1 MGWGFRKSINFG
13 PLRINASKSGL
24 GYSVGGRGFRV
35 GRDARGRKYR
45 SFSIPGTGIFNRTY
59 TNAKPATT
67 KPPLNNPTPTISTN
81 QTVQGKP
88 QQSAV
93 GKIVVYFF
101 VAAVIYVVLTAV
113 LHLF

>member
-13 PLRINASKSGL
+13 PLRINASKNGL
-24 GYSVGGRGFRV
+24 GYSIGGRGFRV

-59 TNAKPATT
+59 TNTRPTTT
-67 KPPLNNPTPTISTN
+67 KPPLNNPTPTTSTN
-81 QTVQGKP
+81 QPVQGKP
-88 QQSAV
+88 QQSAI
-93 GKIVVYFF
+93 GKIAVYFF
-101 VAAVIYVVLTAV
+101 AAAVIYVVLTAV

>member
-24 GYSVGGRGFRV
+24 GYSIGGRGLRL
-35 GRDARGRKYR
+35 GRDARGRQYR

-59 TNAKPATT
+59 TNTKPTAT
-67 KPPLNNPTPTISTN
+67 KPPLYSSTPTTSTN

-88 QQSAV
+88 QQSPIV
-93 GKIVVYFF
+93 KIAVYFF

>member
-24 GYSVGGRGFRV
+24 GYSIGGRGFRV
-35 GRDARGRKYR
+35 GRDARGRQYR
-45 SFSIPGTGIFNRTY
+45 SLSIPGTGIFKRTY
-59 TNAKPATT
+59 TNTKSTT
-67 KPPLNNPTPTISTN
+67 TNPPSYNPTPTTSTN
-81 QTVQGKP
+81 QTVLGKP
-88 QQSAV
+88 QLSAI
-93 GKIVVYFF
+93 GKIAVYFF